1 MPLLVCAALLC
12 GCGGGEKT
20 LAVQEQYRT
29 VRTADMEAEVVS
41 HTATDD
47 RRFVLTC
54 QYDTEGQSITTVKEP
69 QELKGLT
76 AVLVDGQLSLKSN
89 GQLLPAGAATD
100 ICPANCLPYLLG
112 ALAEGYLTEQG
123 AETLEDVSWF
133 VCSNRRADFL
143 GGDAGG
149 RAVSAHGAGH
159 HRAQRRGGA
168 VRRVAGSGDAD
179 PTVCG
184 IFTGRTGGADG
195 QNDGLLLHHGNGGIT
210 NGIYT

>member
-1 MPLLVCAALLC
+1 MKKTIMPLLVCAALLC

-100 ICPANCLPYLLG
+100 ICPANCLPYLLR
-112 ALAEGYLTEQG
+112 ALADGYVLEQSSEALDDTPCLRLALDTTAPGGSKVLCAVWLDAEGLFPRYAEFSRNEQVVLTVKLL
-123 AETLEDVSWF
+123 A
-133 VCSNRRADFL
+133 
-143 GGDAGG
+143 
-149 RAVSAHGAGH
+149 
-159 HRAQRRGGA
+159 
-168 VRRVAGSGDAD
+168 
-179 PTVCG
+179 
-184 IFTGRTGGADG
+184 FTCTTSEG
-195 QNDGLLLHHGNGGIT
+195 
-210 NGIYT
+210 

>member
-41 HTATDD
+41 HTDTDD

-100 ICPANCLPYLLG
+100 ICPANCLPYLL
-112 ALAEGYLTEQG
+112 
-123 AETLEDVSWF
+123 
-133 VCSNRRADFL
+133 RRA
-143 GGDAGG
+143 GGGVSDWSRG
-149 RAVSAHGAGH
+149 RRRWRMCRVCAWRWTPPGTAARRCSAPCGWI
-159 HRAQRRGGA
+159 RR
-168 VRRVAGSGDAD
+168 R
-179 PTVCG
+179 
-184 IFTGRTGGADG
+184 
-195 QNDGLLLHHGNGGIT
+195 
-210 NGIYT
+210 

>member
-1 MPLLVCAALLC
+1 MKKTIMPLLVCAALLC

-123 AETLEDVSWF
+123 
-133 VCSNRRADFL
+133 

>member
-1 MPLLVCAALLC
+1 MKKTIMPLLVCAALLC

-76 AVLVDGQLSLKSN
+76 AVLVARPRISAR
-89 GQLLPAGAATD
+89 PTACP
-100 ICPANCLPYLLG
+100 ICWAR
-112 ALAEGYLTEQG
+112 
-123 AETLEDVSWF
+123 W
-133 VCSNRRADFL
+133 
-143 GGDAGG
+143 
-149 RAVSAHGAGH
+149 
-159 HRAQRRGGA
+159 RRG
-168 VRRVAGSGDAD
+168 
-179 PTVCG
+179 
-184 IFTGRTGGADG
+184 I
-195 QNDGLLLHHGNGGIT
+195 
-210 NGIYT
+210 

>member
-1 MPLLVCAALLC
+1 MKRRSCPCWYCAALLC

-47 RRFVLTC
+47 RCFVLTC

-89 GQLLPAGAATD
+89 GQLLPAERGH
-100 ICPANCLPYLLG
+100 
-112 ALAEGYLTEQG
+112 GYLPGQLPALSAGRAGGGVSDG
-123 AETLEDVSWF
+123 AG
-133 VCSNRRADFL
+133 

>member
-1 MPLLVCAALLC
+1 MKKTIMPLLVCAALLC

-100 ICPANCLPYLLG
+100 ICPANCLPYLLR
-112 ALAEGYLTEQG
+112 ALADGYVLEQSSEALDDTPCLRLALDTTAPGGGKVLCAVWLDAEGLFPRYAEFSRNEQVVLTVKLL
-123 AETLEDVSWF
+123 A
-133 VCSNRRADFL
+133 
-143 GGDAGG
+143 
-149 RAVSAHGAGH
+149 
-159 HRAQRRGGA
+159 
-168 VRRVAGSGDAD
+168 
-179 PTVCG
+179 
-184 IFTGRTGGADG
+184 FTCTTSEG
-195 QNDGLLLHHGNGGIT
+195 
-210 NGIYT
+210 

>member
-1 MPLLVCAALLC
+1 MKKTIMPLLVCAVLLC

-100 ICPANCLPYLLG
+100 ICPANCLPYLLD
-112 ALAEGYLTEQG
+112 ALSGGYLTEQNE
-123 AETLEDVSWF
+123 ETLEGTPCLRLSLDTVAPSGAP
-133 VCSNRRADFL
+133 VQC
-143 GGDAGG
+143 
-149 RAVSAHGAGH
+149 AVWLDKATLIPLYGEFSQNGQVVLTAKML
-159 HRAQRRGGA
+159 
-168 VRRVAGSGDAD
+168 S
-179 PTVCG
+179 
-184 IFTGRTGGADG
+184 FTCRTEG
-195 QNDGLLLHHGNGGIT
+195 
-210 NGIYT
+210 

>member
-1 MPLLVCAALLC
+1 MKKSILPLLLCAVLLC
-12 GCGGGEKT
+12 GCGEKP

-76 AVLVDGQLSLKSN
+76 AVLVDGELSLKSN
-89 GQLLPAGAATD
+89 GQLLPAGDSTD
-100 ICPANCLPYLLG
+100 VCPANCLPYLLE

-123 AETLEDVSWF
+123 RETLEDTP
-133 VCSNRRADFL
+133 CLRL
-143 GGDAGG
+143 
-149 RAVSAHGAGH
+149 
-159 HRAQRRGGA
+159 
-168 VRRVAGSGDAD
+168 
-179 PTVCG
+179 TVQT
-184 IFTGRTGGADG
+184 TGRSGAQVLCTVWLDEGTLIPRYAEFSQNG
-195 QNDGLLLHHGNGGIT
+195 QVVLTARMRSFACTTEDTPSEG
-210 NGIYT
+210 